1 MIESI
6 RQLSPC
12 FWARLAGALYLL
24 SIVTG
29 LTGALVGSGHE
40 SLADAANLTG
50 IVCYIAVTL
59 ILYGIFK
66 PVNKIL
72 SLLAALFSLMGCVLL
87 PLTQMH
93 LATLPINPMVCFGVY
108 CLLIGYL
115 IIRSEFMPR
124 VVGVLMALTGL
135 GWLTFISRPLADH
148 TSRYVM
154 ALGLLGEGSLT
165 LWLLAMGVN
174 TERWREQA
182 MRPVA
187 HP

>member
-93 LATLPINPMVCFGVY
+93 LATLY
-108 CLLIGYL
+108 
-115 IIRSEFMPR
+115 
-124 VVGVLMALTGL
+124 
-135 GWLTFISRPLADH
+135 
-148 TSRYVM
+148 
-154 ALGLLGEGSLT
+154 
-165 LWLLAMGVN
+165 
-174 TERWREQA
+174 
-182 MRPVA
+182 
-187 HP
+187 